1 MLEARGDRDLAQ
13 EALGTKL
20 RGQLGAEDLD
30 RDGPTG
36 HPAPAEF
43 SVDCVS
49 RSERSLQLVEL
60 VSHVVPSAYTRNA
73 TVQQLRQAP
82 GFASRL
88 PQPQLD
94 AGSSS
99 PGFTNRFRAVLL
111 LFAQPRI
118 AAGEHEQLVVRRL
131 LHQPLAVP

>member
-73 TVQQLRQAP
+73 TVQQLRQARQD
-82 GFASRL
+82 SR
-88 PQPQLD
+88 
-94 AGSSS
+94 AGSHSLSS
-99 PGFTNRFRAVLL
+99 TPA
-111 LFAQPRI
+111 APRPDSRTGS
-118 AAGEHEQLVVRRL
+118 APCCCCSHS
-131 LHQPLAVP
+131 LA